1 MARRRDQQID
11 SLVSMFGALR
21 GDYDAARKT
30 RFKRARVGV
39 VADGSGADH
48 HYRNWYA
55 YAQILETA
63 RDLVRNHPLIGQG
76 VRRLVSNVLR
86 GGFTYDPRTNDK
98 ALNNELRARWSEWA
112 YQRPDDC
119 DVAGESLWSGIERMT
134 LRHVIVDG
142 DLLTLPLATGQIQQI
157 ENHRLR
163 TPSRTRRNVV
173 HGVLLDEHRKRLE
186 YWVTRDNVDP
196 MSAVNNV
203 SDMVRYPTRAID
215 PITERPER
223 QVLHHY
229 LPDRVSQ
236 TRGVT
241 AMVPVV
247 DMAGMQDD
255 LMFATLVKSQMN
267 ACVTILREMAA
278 TNTALPPAVGNDG
291 VATTSE
297 PRPDGST
304 RLLAGWQPGMEIFGF
319 PGEQLKGF
327 APNVPNAEF
336 FTFSMLILS
345 IIAVNLDL
353 PVAVFLLDPSNT
365 NFSGW
370 RGAIDQARQRFQELQ
385 RFLIDSLHTPVIEWK
400 IRQWAAEDPHILAA
414 VRKHIARQRAYGDSS
429 VAVNPF
435 AHEWHAEEW
444 PYIEPISDATADVI
458 QERNLLTSPRRRAA
472 RRGMQFSDI
481 VDETME
487 DRAYVIRQAAATAT
501 ALNAEIPGANLT
513 WRDLAQ
519 FGPPDGVNIS
529 VAANPPASSQPTAGG
544 SNAQQTH
551 TVEVPRG

>member
-1 MARRRDQQID
+1 
-11 SLVSMFGALR
+11 MFGELR

-30 RFKRARVGV
+30 RFKRARVGI

-48 HYRNWYA
+48 HYRNWHA

-76 VRRLVSNVLR
+76 VRRLVANVLR
-86 GGFTYDPRTNDK
+86 GGFTFDPKTNDA
-98 ALNNELRARWSEWA
+98 ALNNELRSRWNEWA
-112 YQRPDDC
+112 YQRPDEC
-119 DVAGESLWSGIERMT
+119 DVAGESLWSSIERMT
-134 LRHVIVDG
+134 LRHVITDG
-142 DLLTLPLATGQIQQI
+142 DVLTLPLATGQIQQI

-196 MSAVNNV
+196 MAAVNNV
-203 SDMVRYPTRAID
+203 SDMVRYPARAID
-215 PITERPER
+215 PITQRPER

-229 LPDRVSQ
+229 LPDRISQ

-278 TNTALPPAVGNDG
+278 TNNALPPAVGNDG
-291 VATTSE
+291 VPTTTDQ
-297 PRPDGST
+297 RPDGTT

-385 RFLIDSLHTPVIEWK
+385 RFLIDTLHTPVIEWK
-400 IRQWAAEDPHILAA
+400 IRQWAAEDPQILAA
-414 VRKHIARQRAYGDSS
+414 VRRYLSRQRVYGDSS
-429 VAVNPF
+429 ATVNPF

-487 DRAYVIRQAAATAT
+487 DRAYVIRTAAATA
-501 ALNAEIPGANLT
+501 AQLNAEIPGANLT

-529 VAANPPASSQPTAGG
+529 VAANPPANSATGNSPQAGERGSQQNIG
-544 SNAQQTH
+544 
-551 TVEVPRG
+551 VEVGRV